1 MVIFVYMIDIT
12 KYKQRL
18 LEEKDKLEKELATL
32 GRKNPD
38 NQDDWE
44 AVEPDMNTDT
54 ADEEDRADAIEAYET
69 NTAILNNL
77 EIRLSDVQIALD
89 KIEKGNYGICEVSG
103 QEIESDRLDANP
115 AAKTAKAFM

>member
-1 MVIFVYMIDIT
+1 MLDID

-18 LEEKDKLEKELATL
+18 LDEKEKLEKELSTL

-38 NQDDWE
+38 NLSDWE

-54 ADEEDRADAIEAYET
+54 ADEEDRADAIQAYET

-77 EIRLSDVQIALD
+77 EIRLADVNLALD
-89 KIEKGNYGICEVSG
+89 KIENGTYGICEVSG
-103 QEIESDRLDANP
+103 GEIEEDRLDANP
-115 AAKTAKAFM
+115 AAKTSKAFM